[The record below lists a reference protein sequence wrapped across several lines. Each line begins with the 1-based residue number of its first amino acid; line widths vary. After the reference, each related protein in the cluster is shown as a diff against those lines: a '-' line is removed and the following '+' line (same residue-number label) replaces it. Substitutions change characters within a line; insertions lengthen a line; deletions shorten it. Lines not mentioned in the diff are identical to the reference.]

1 MSESQLREH
10 LERLHTELEETD
22 SVDDEARRLLA
33 EVMQDIRA
41 VLDRS
46 DYEPASSNPSLADRL
61 AEATQRFEES
71 HPALAATVG
80 RVADTLSNLGI

>member
-10 LERLHTELEETD
+10 LERLHVELEETD

-33 EVMQDIRA
+33 DVLADIREL
-41 VLDRS
+41 LDRS
-46 DYEPASSNPSLADRL
+46 DDGPTDSRQSLADRL
-61 AEATQRFEES
+61 ADATKRFEGS
-71 HPALAATVG
+71 HPRLAATVG

>member
-22 SVDDEARRLLA
+22 SVDDEARRLLV
-33 EVMQDIRA
+33 EVMRDIRA

-46 DYEPASSNPSLADRL
+46 DGEPASSNPSLADRL

-71 HPALAATVG
+71 HPTLAAMVG

>member
-41 VLDRS
+41 ILDRS
-46 DYEPASSNPSLADRL
+46 GDAPASSSQSIADRL
-61 AEATQRFEES
+61 VEATQRFEES
-71 HPALAATVG
+71 HPTLAATVG
-80 RVADTLSNLGI
+80 RVADTLSHLGI

>member
-1 MSESQLREH
+1 VSESQLREH

-22 SVDDEARRLLA
+22 SVDDEARRLLV

-46 DYEPASSNPSLADRL
+46 DDEPASSNPSLADRL

-71 HPALAATVG
+71 HPTLAAMVG

>member
-46 DYEPASSNPSLADRL
+46 DEAPASSGPSLADRL

-71 HPALAATVG
+71 HPTLAATIG

>member
-41 VLDRS
+41 ILDRS
-46 DYEPASSNPSLADRL
+46 GDAPASSSQSIADRL
-61 AEATQRFEES
+61 ARYPATAIRRYQS
-71 HPALAATVG
+71 LIP
-80 RVADTLSNLGI
+80 DW